1 MQRHRLFV
9 REPFTRQLGARAIF
23 LLTVLLAG
31 CVDLDQVTALAKVA
45 DGAKASLPVIAADFK
60 GSCDRQNLYVHLPPG
75 PPPVPPPPKACV
87 NGDDFEKLGN
97 NLITE
102 QNVLL
107 DYFDALGKLA
117 SSSSAGFQKS
127 VGTLSASFKD
137 AGLSAAQ
144 QTMATSAGNLAA
156 AISDMALQG
165 YRKKK
170 IADIVGKADKDV
182 TILAN
187 GLADQVAPAAGTA
200 VSATSY
206 VSLLSNEGLLIDSYY
221 AVPLAKDPNS
231 LAAILVN
238 RQWQDDVNQLNARMN
253 AAQAYRKL
261 MVSLA
266 AAHWKLASDTKGG
279 HFDIKTLGKDL
290 GPDVVQIEEA
300 VAALQKDLR

>member
-1 MQRHRLFV
+1 MQRHRFFV
-9 REPFTRQLGARAIF
+9 RPPLARQLGVKGIL

-31 CVDLDQVTALAKVA
+31 CVNLDQVTALDKVA
-45 DGAKASLPVIAADFK
+45 DGAKTTLPVIAADFK

-75 PPPVPPPPKACV
+75 PPPVSPPPKACI

-117 SSSSAGFQKS
+117 SSSATGFQKT

-137 AGLSAAQ
+137 AGLSSAQ
-144 QTMATSAGNLAA
+144 QSMATSAGNLAQ

-170 IADIVGKADKDV
+170 IGDIVGKADKDV

-187 GLADQVAPAAGTA
+187 GLADQVAPAAG
-200 VSATSY
+200 VPPSATSY
-206 VSLLSNEGLLIDSYY
+206 VSLLSNESTLIDTYY

-238 RQWQDDVNQLNARMN
+238 RQWQDDVSQLNARMN

-266 AAHWKLASDTKGG
+266 AAHTKLATDTKGG
-279 HFDIKTLGKDL
+279 HFDIK
-290 GPDVVQIEEA
+290 
-300 VAALQKDLR
+300 